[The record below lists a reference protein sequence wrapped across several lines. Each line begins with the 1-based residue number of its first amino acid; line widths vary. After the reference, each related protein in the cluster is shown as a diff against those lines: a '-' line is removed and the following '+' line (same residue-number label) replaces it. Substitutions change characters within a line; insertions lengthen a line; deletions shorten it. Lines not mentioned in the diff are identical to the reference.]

1 VKGFLIMK
9 IHTLL
14 PVFAALTFAV
24 AIGGAR
30 AADIKLPP
38 ETVKLRPSPLTGYT
52 VATQKCGI
60 CHSAD
65 YVAYQPPSM
74 TQAQWTAEMAKMQ
87 HAYGAP
93 ISDDE
98 VKQIGAYLAV
108 AYGSAKA
115 TDPEVIAASTP
126 PVVLAAAAAGGP
138 DAKPVSDPS
147 ALLTANG
154 CLACHA
160 IDHKIVGPGYHD
172 VAAKYKGDAQ
182 ALAKVSK
189 RIKEGG
195 SGKWGTVPM
204 PPFPGL
210 SDADVRALA
219 EYVLKQ

>member
-1 VKGFLIMK
+1 MK

-14 PVFAALTFAV
+14 PVFAALTFTV

-52 VATQKCGI
+52 VATQKCTI
-60 CHSAD
+60 CHSPD

-115 TDPEVIAASTP
+115 TDPEVIAASKAP
-126 PVVLAAAAAGGP
+126 AMVAAAATGASGTKP
-138 DAKPVSDPS
+138 ATDAS

-160 IDHKIVGPGYHD
+160 IDHKIVGPAYHD

-182 ALAKVSK
+182 AVAKVSES
-189 RIKEGG
+189 IKQGG

-210 SDADVRALA
+210 SDADVRTLA